1 MATLPSNRKNL
12 FKQITFIFLKILNYF
27 IIINNKDKE
36 QNIMHTIIFYTT
48 KIFNY
53 LNTRRLS
60 TLTALLFVCLIV
72 FLFFW
77 IVEPRNS
84 INGLF
89 FTAFFL
95 SFVLWFGYLIFSQH
109 NTVMNWSF
117 GIIALGIFILI
128 FFAVIF
134 SWAFFLWNAYF
145 VWKYESHTLPNLL
158 TLIIGSFL
166 ILLWILLRLGV
177 FRHFPNWF
185 DTLLNGAVVIA
196 LYLCLVMYNFLV
208 NLALY
213 QFIPRRYREDYLIV
227 LGAGLINGNKVSK
240 LLGTRIDRAIA
251 FAYKQ
256 YDKGRKLPKFIM
268 SGGKGNDEKISEAQ
282 AMKNYALERGIPEEN
297 ILLEDNSR
305 NTYENMLFS
314 KNVAFNDF
322 GSKKYKV
329 KFFTN
334 NYHLF
339 RAALYAKKVHLHA
352 NGVGSTTRL
361 YYLPNAVI
369 REFVGV
375 FVMHKKRHFIIMG
388 LIAIF
393 FILRAILVG
402 LGYTK

>member
-1 MATLPSNRKNL
+1 M
-12 FKQITFIFLKILNYF
+12 Q
-27 IIINNKDKE
+27 
-36 QNIMHTIIFYTT
+36 TIIFYTN

-53 LNTRRLS
+53 FNARRLS
-60 TLTALLFVCLIV
+60 TLTALLFVCLII
-72 FLFFW
+72 FLFCW

-84 INGLF
+84 INGLL

-95 SFVLWFGYLIFSQH
+95 SFILWFGYLIFSQH

-117 GIIALGIFILI
+117 GIIAMGIFILI
-128 FFAVIF
+128 FFAVVF
-134 SWAFFLWNAYF
+134 SWVFFLWNAYF

-158 TLIIGSFL
+158 TLIIGIGL
-166 ILLWILLRLGV
+166 IFIWVLFKLGV
-177 FRHFPNWF
+177 FHHFPEWF
-185 DTLLNGAVVIA
+185 DSLLTGIVVIA
-196 LYLCLVMYNFLV
+196 LYLCLIMYNFLV
-208 NLALY
+208 NLTLY

-227 LGAGLINGNKVSK
+227 LGAGLIDGNKVSR
-240 LLGTRIDRAIA
+240 LLGARIDRAIA

-268 SGGKGNDEKISEAQ
+268 SGGKGADEKISEAQ

-305 NTYENMLFS
+305 DTYENMLFS

-322 GSKKYKV
+322 GSKHYKV

-361 YYLPNAVI
+361 YYLPNATI

-375 FVMHKKRHFIIMG
+375 FMMHKKRHFIIMG
-388 LIAIF
+388 LIGLF
-393 FILRAILVG
+393 FIIRAILIG
-402 LGYTK
+402 FGYIK